1 MYAVRKSST
10 GKNPIKCSFTNLFG
24 VMLRLLL
31 QSLMRGDTREPRA
44 IIEANSW
51 YLIRDPESIKA
62 SHTLLQ
68 VAFT

>member
-1 MYAVRKSST
+1 MM
-10 GKNPIKCSFTNLFG
+10 F
-24 VMLRLLL
+24 MLTKLYKKMFRLTKFYWMMFRLLL
-31 QSLMRGDTREPRA
+31 HSLMRGDTREPRN

-68 VAFT
+68 VVFT

>member
-1 MYAVRKSST
+1 MM
-10 GKNPIKCSFTNLFG
+10 F
-24 VMLRLLL
+24 RLLL
-31 QSLMRGDTREPRA
+31 HSLMRGDTRKPRT

-68 VAFT
+68 AVFQIRIRIMLFSSLTFKTPTKKQI